1 MMKRENL
8 TRGELTHGI
17 RANLDQFLHQLLQ
30 VMLVGFT
37 IGMMR
42 TVVPALSESEFG
54 VPKNSFML
62 LTAFVV
68 AFGFV
73 KGSLNFVAG
82 RLSER
87 IGRKKV
93 LLLGW
98 SAALP
103 IPLLVY
109 FAPSW
114 SWIVAATVLL
124 GINQGLTWSMTQT
137 SKLDITRSDQ
147 RGLTIGLN
155 EFAGY
160 VGLALAGIITAYLA
174 TILGART
181 GLLIFG
187 LTTISLAILLTLLW
201 VKDTLPWAKSEAAKH
216 KAGISPGLLPRYPAN
231 ISAKPATWEVFTLV
245 SWRDKRLAAI
255 SQAGLVEKFVDAL
268 VWVFY
273 PVFLYQRGLSLPDI
287 GWVVGV
293 YGFVWGGSQFFT
305 GKLSDH
311 IGRHKPNVWGMWIC
325 GAGVA
330 MMLLG
335 DGMVWWSISAA
346 ITGFGMAL
354 LYPNLS
360 AAIADISHPN
370 WRGSAI
376 GIYRFWRD
384 LGYGIGAL
392 GLGITAH
399 FSGKVDTAFWFV
411 AISMFISGGIL
422 WLLGEETHPRI
433 NPAAV
438 SPAPTVTPPT
448 LEVRVI
454 SQTPPGGRCGLYTGY
469 GQALAQ
475 HLGSRFQLDISTER
489 DAHGHGFPSIWINGS
504 PLRPSDGVIVMPED
518 VVEVLVANKI
528 MVSND
533 LGLALIAEVNK
544 MLHEGG

>member
-1 MMKRENL
+1 MMHDNL

-17 RANLDQFLHQLLQ
+17 RANFDQFLHQLLQ

-93 LLLGW
+93 MLLGW
-98 SAALP
+98 AAALP
-103 IPLLVY
+103 IPLMVY

-137 SKLDITRSDQ
+137 SKLDITRADQ

-160 VGLALAGIITAYLA
+160 IGLALAGIITAYLA
-174 TILGART
+174 TMLGART

-187 LTTISLAILLTLLW
+187 MTTVLLAMLLTLLW
-201 VKDTLPWAKSEAAKH
+201 VKDTLPWAKMEAARH
-216 KAGISPGLLPRYPAN
+216 KAGISSGPLPRYPAN
-231 ISAKPATWEVFTLV
+231 IGAKPSTWEVFTLV

-255 SQAGLVEKFVDAL
+255 SQAGMVEKFVDAL

-287 GWVVGV
+287 AWIVGT

-311 IGRHKPNVWGMWIC
+311 VGRHKPNVWGMWIC

-330 MMLLG
+330 MMMMLHE
-335 DGMVWWSISAA
+335 GMAWWSLSAA
-346 ITGFGMAL
+346 VSGFGMAL

-360 AAIADISHPN
+360 AAVADISHPD

-399 FSGKVDTAFWFV
+399 FSGTVDTAFWFV
-411 AISMFISGGIL
+411 AISMFLSGAV
-422 WLLGEETHPRI
+422 LLIFGEETHPRFNSARI
-433 NPAAV
+433 
-438 SPAPTVTPPT
+438 
-448 LEVRVI
+448 
-454 SQTPPGGRCGLYTGY
+454 
-469 GQALAQ
+469 
-475 HLGSRFQLDISTER
+475 D
-489 DAHGHGFPSIWINGS
+489 
-504 PLRPSDGVIVMPED
+504 RP
-518 VVEVLVANKI
+518 
-528 MVSND
+528 
-533 LGLALIAEVNK
+533 
-544 MLHEGG
+544 